1 MKKRVAK
8 ARISPEM
15 WTRLNNGETIRV
27 RIPADVC
34 ELRVSLREGDENA
47 LFDGIFGG
55 IWRNLLRRLEK
66 SISGN
71 P

>member
-15 WTRLNNGETIRV
+15 WTRLNNGETLKV

-34 ELRVSLREGDENA
+34 ELRVSLVEGDENA
-47 LFDGIFGG
+47 LFDGVFSGM
-55 IWRNLLRRLEK
+55 WRSFLRRFQK
-66 SISGN
+66 SIS
-71 P
+71 